1 MALINFAHREIT
13 AKVVYFGAPKAGC
26 NTNVQVLHE
35 IVRAYERSRLH
46 EFGPGEEEERTRYF
60 DYVPEGTAPITG
72 FSTRFRVYSMPGGLL
87 HPVHRGEVL
96 KGTDAVVFI
105 ADARAGKD
113 QTNVDALLELERSLA
128 EQGIEM
134 GSLPM
139 VIQVN
144 HTDDDTA
151 SSPEDV
157 TRDLNPYGFP
167 VIQAVAR
174 DTIGV
179 LETHKRIIGVTI
191 SRIRDNLSGN
201 ETSITLTAVHRA
213 TRDRDE
219 DIIQK
224 HIEAIAHA
232 EHTTQTTGDYA
243 KLPRGTE
250 YEIPFQ
256 PRDFAGMRP
265 VELRSTSVEG
275 DRIVVDIVMERLSG
289 GQPRVLPLVLAN
301 RPTDAAPLPSVVTA
315 SHTPA
320 PLVSVSPTASL
331 PDKIELNHGSY
342 STEMHEVAQDVS
354 LWIGVA
360 GTFGGLVAGLLLG
373 FLFWG

>member
-13 AKVVYFGAPKAGC
+13 AKVVYFGAPNAGC

-35 IVRAYERSRLH
+35 IVRAGERSRLH
-46 EFGPGEEEERTRYF
+46 EFGPGDEEERTRYF

-96 KGTDAVVFI
+96 RGTDAVVFI
-105 ADARAGKD
+105 ADARPGKD
-113 QTNVDALLELERSLA
+113 QENVDALLELERSLA

-134 GSLPM
+134 ASLPM
-139 VIQVN
+139 VLQVN
-144 HTDDDTA
+144 HMDDPKAIPSDK
-151 SSPEDV
+151 V
-157 TRDLNPYGFP
+157 VYDLNPYGFP
-167 VIQAVAR
+167 VVEAVAR

-179 LETHKRIIGVTI
+179 GETHKRIASVTV

-219 DIIQK
+219 DIIQR

-232 EHTTQTTGDYA
+232 EHVTQSGGDYA
-243 KLPRGTE
+243 KLPRGEE

-256 PRDFAGMRP
+256 PREFAGMRP
-265 VELRSTSVEG
+265 VEMRSTTVEG
-275 DRIVVDIVMERLSG
+275 DRVVLDLVMERLSG
-289 GQPRVLPLVLAN
+289 GSPRVLPLVLVN
-301 RPTDAAPLPSVVTA
+301 RPTDAMPLPSVVTA

-320 PLVSVSPTASL
+320 PIASVSPGATASL
-331 PDKIELNHGSY
+331 PDKIELPSQIMRVDTGNDMSI
-342 STEMHEVAQDVS
+342 
-354 LWIGVA
+354 WIGIA
-360 GTFGGLVAGLLLG
+360 GLVGGLAAGLLLG
-373 FLFWG
+373 FLFWA